1 MKKLFFFAAAAL
13 ALASCSNDET
23 VAQYQGEAISF
34 QTFVGGT
41 TRAADVTTD
50 NIDEFTVEA
59 FKTGETTPYFS
70 NVKFTKQSTTPV
82 TFTSA
87 TKYYWPASPSTVDFY
102 AYSPTTNAQISKTD
116 YKTFV
121 VTPSATVSEQVDL
134 VYACTKEKS
143 KTTTAGVTGAVA
155 LNFRHTGSKIVV
167 KVKNTA
173 PNLKFEVSGW
183 KVGYLDNSA
192 TFTYSD
198 ANTDGNN
205 SAQLAIGDWSNN
217 DSPAAANTYSVET
230 TSANAVA
237 ASSSTAQY
245 LGASALSATATEGL
259 NMILIPQTTTAA
271 GAYAS
276 TTADAL
282 PTGSYIALKLKIFNN
297 TTAGEVVADATTK
310 WAMWPVAFTWVPGK
324 KYTYVIDLADGGYWE
339 TNNDDDSG
347 LDPILE
353 GAEIK
358 FVSVTVDDWSAA
370 DDFPVTPIVNP

>member
-1 MKKLFFFAAAAL
+1 M
-13 ALASCSNDET
+13 
-23 VAQYQGEAISF
+23 Q
-34 QTFVGGT
+34 
-41 TRAADVTTD
+41 
-50 NIDEFTVEA
+50 
-59 FKTGETTPYFS
+59 
-70 NVKFTKQSTTPV
+70 FTKQSTDPV

-87 TKYYWPASPSTVDFY
+87 TKYYWPTGSLDFY
-102 AYSPTTNAQISKTD
+102 AYSPSTNAQFTKSAFN
-116 YKTFV
+116 TFA
-121 VTPSATVSEQVDL
+121 VTPSTTVSEQVDL
-134 VYACTKEKS
+134 VYACTKGKS
-143 KTTTAGVTGAVA
+143 KTTTAGVAGAVA

-198 ANTDGNN
+198 ENTDGNN

-237 ASSSTAQY
+237 ANSSTANY
-245 LGASALSATATEGL
+245 LGASALSATTTEGL

-276 TTADAL
+276 TTAGAL

-310 WAMWPVAFTWVPGK
+310 WAMWPVAFTWEPGK

-358 FVSVTVDDWSAA
+358 FVSVTVDDWSASEVDVDPA
-370 DDFPVTPIVNP
+370 PAP